1 MTFFARRYRTG
12 CDDTSRWHNLDRTS
26 EYFIRGSISDVRL
39 MLGGFGA
46 LRGAVRGVMA
56 SESAMSGDASGSG
69 IVTSITVS
77 RAIPRSGISILGIM
91 VDDPALLCF
100 LPLQWSE

>member
-1 MTFFARRYRTG
+1 M
-12 CDDTSRWHNLDRTS
+12 TS
-26 EYFIRGSISDVRL
+26 EYFIRDSICDVRL

-56 SESAMSGDASGSG
+56 SESAISGDASGSG
-69 IVTSITVS
+69 NVTSITVS
-77 RAIPRSGISILGIM
+77 RVISRSGISILGIM
-91 VDDPALLCF
+91 VDDPALLCI